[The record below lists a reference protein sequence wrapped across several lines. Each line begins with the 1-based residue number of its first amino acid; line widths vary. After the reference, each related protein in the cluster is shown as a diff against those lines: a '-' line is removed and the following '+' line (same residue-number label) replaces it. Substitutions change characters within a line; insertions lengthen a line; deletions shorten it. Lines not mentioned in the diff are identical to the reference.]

1 MTAPGGGG
9 RGWWVSFTSCLL
21 VSSKHTSTSVD
32 PELTVVD
39 LQHVLDGADE
49 LMAQTNSAL
58 PGGGVHQHS
67 FSQGLSAFFQCL
79 AHGFGA
85 DAVHYLACHQPVRQ
99 QLQRPGGP
107 GPPARPTMVPD
118 LAHVGFTAEISLPN
132 QGFPAR
138 FLGHDQRPSQRRPPR
153 AAR

>member
-107 GPPARPTMVPD
+107 ALRLGQLWSLIWLTSALPPKSLYPTRAFRP
-118 LAHVGFTAEISLPN
+118 GF
-132 QGFPAR
+132 
-138 FLGHDQRPSQRRPPR
+138 
-153 AAR
+153 